1 MSSLK
6 LELESSRPGTGNP
19 MDSTITSNFSMA
31 TFDVEE
37 LRQQLAQASI
47 ELEEHKAQFKKNY
60 SKNHKDLEEF
70 YESIDFHTNEE
81 KKIRVKIN

>member
-6 LELESSRPGTGNP
+6 MELESSRPGTGNP

-37 LRQQLAQASI
+37 LRQ
-47 ELEEHKAQFKKNY
+47 
-60 SKNHKDLEEF
+60 
-70 YESIDFHTNEE
+70 
-81 KKIRVKIN
+81 